1 MSGYG
6 YDYKMII
13 DCHAHIYSSG
23 IITGVSAKSAI
34 VEKLNLHASFA
45 AGRTNISA
53 LRDDCRS
60 SGIDACLILPIASAT
75 GVRKINTAFI
85 QLVAGSDFLFTAGT
99 LHPFYGDNKKELF
112 RLQEHGVRAI
122 KLCSF
127 SQGFS
132 LSAPETLDLFK
143 IIESANILKN
153 GRIFVILDTFCLA
166 HEYFGTPGRHTTTPL
181 LLGDIVRKYPGIDF
195 VAAHMGGL
203 IAPPE
208 EIFTHLLPS
217 KNLYLD
223 TSNAAHTLSEKDFL
237 RFLEIHGPEHIIFGT
252 DWPWFDHKEELN
264 VLGRLLDLAG
274 YNREEKEKVFYRNI
288 AGLLGI
294 V

>member
-1 MSGYG
+1 VIGG

-13 DCHAHIYSSG
+13 DSHAHIFSSK
-23 IITGVSAKSAI
+23 IIAGVSAKSAM

-53 LRDDCRS
+53 LKDDCRS
-60 SGIDACLILPIASAT
+60 SGIEACLILPTADAAS
-75 GVRKINTAFI
+75 VNKINTAFI
-85 QLVAGSDFLFTAGT
+85 ELAAGSDFLFTAGT
-99 LHPFYGDNKKELF
+99 LHPFYGNNINELS
-112 RLQEHGVRAI
+112 RLREHGVRAI

-132 LSAPETLDLFK
+132 LSDSETHDLFK
-143 IIESANILKN
+143 IIESANIQNN
-153 GRIFVILDTFCLA
+153 GRTFVILDTFCLA
-166 HEYFGTPGRHTTTPL
+166 HEYFRTPVQHTTTPL
-181 LLGDIVRKYPGIDF
+181 LLDNIVRKYSGIDF

-203 IAPPE
+203 AAPSE
-208 EIFTHLLPS
+208 EIFTHLVPS

-223 TSNAAHTLSEKDFL
+223 TSNAAHILSEKDFL
-237 RFLEIHGPEHIIFGT
+237 RLLEIHGPEHIIFGT

-264 VLGRLLDLAG
+264 IIGRLLDLAG
-274 YNREEKEKVFYRNI
+274 YNREEKEKVFYGNI

-294 V
+294 A

>member
-1 MSGYG
+1 
-6 YDYKMII
+6 MII
-13 DCHAHIYSSG
+13 DCHTHIFSSK
-23 IITGVSAKSAI
+23 IITGVSAKSAM

-45 AGRTNISA
+45 AERTNISA
-53 LRDDCRS
+53 LKDDCRS
-60 SGIDACLILPIASAT
+60 SGIDACLILPTADAAS
-75 GVRKINTAFI
+75 VRKINTAFI
-85 QLVAGSDFLFTAGT
+85 ELAAGSDFLFTAGT
-99 LHPFYGDNKKELF
+99 LHPFYGDNKKELS

-132 LSAPETLDLFK
+132 LSALETLELFK
-143 IIESANILKN
+143 IIESASLLKY
-153 GRIFVILDTFCLA
+153 GRTFVILDTFYLA

-181 LLGDIVRKYPGIDF
+181 LLSDLVRKYAGIDF

-203 IAPPE
+203 AAPPE
-208 EIFTHLLPS
+208 EIFTHLVPS

-237 RFLEIHGPEHIIFGT
+237 RLLEIHGPEHIIFGT

-264 VLGRLLDLAG
+264 ILGRLLDLAG
-274 YNREEKEKVFYRNI
+274 YNGEEKEKVFYRNI